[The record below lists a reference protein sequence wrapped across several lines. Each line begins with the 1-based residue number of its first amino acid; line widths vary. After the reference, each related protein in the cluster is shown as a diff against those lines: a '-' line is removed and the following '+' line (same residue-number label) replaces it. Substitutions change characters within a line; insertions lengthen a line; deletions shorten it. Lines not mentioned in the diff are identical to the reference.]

1 MSQPPSTLVQAANA
15 AAAQGRWADA
25 LALLQQA
32 HRAAPRDP
40 GILMRVAAVLR
51 ESGDADGEARAIEA
65 ALVAEPYFLPA
76 LLAKAAVVERTRGWR
91 PAAPLYRNALAAAPL
106 EPHWPPPLQAP
117 LAHAKSVVDRYA
129 EAMQAF
135 LEDRLATPAQRLTPE
150 EAARWREAGALVAG
164 RSKPYPSVANR
175 LQVPRLPAL
184 PFFGR
189 HLFPW
194 VAAIEAATPAITAEF
209 RAVHARDGAEFRPYV
224 QYAPGTPVNQWE
236 ALNHSPRWS
245 SYFLWQN
252 GAPVAEHQRECP
264 ATTAALAAVEMAEI
278 GGLCPNAMFSAL
290 APRTRIPPHHG
301 ETNARLVVHLPLI
314 VPAGCLYRVGHDTTG
329 WTVGEVLVFDDSI
342 EHEARNDSDELRV
355 VLIFDVWNP
364 LLSAA
369 EREMVRAISAA
380 TRDFHREESAP

>member
-1 MSQPPSTLVQAANA
+1 VQAASA
-15 AAAQGRWADA
+15 AATQGRWAEA

-40 GILMRVAAVLR
+40 SILMRVATVLR
-51 ESGDADGEARAIEA
+51 ETGDADGEARAIEA

-76 LLAKAAVVERTRGWR
+76 LLAKAAITERLVGWR
-91 PAAPLYRNALAAAPL
+91 SAAPLYRNALAAAPL
-106 EPHWPPPLQAP
+106 EPRWPPALQAP
-117 LAHAKSVVDRYA
+117 LAHAKSVVERYS

-135 LEDRLATPAQRLTPE
+135 LEERLATPAARLTE
-150 EAARWREAGALVAG
+150 DEAARWREAGALVAG

-184 PFFGR
+184 PFFPR

-194 VAAIEAATPAITAEF
+194 VKAIEAATPAITDEF
-209 RAVHARDGAEFRPYV
+209 LAVHARDHAAFRPYV
-224 QYAPGTPVNQWE
+224 QYAPGMPVNQWQT
-236 ALNHSPRWS
+236 LNHSTRWS

-252 GAPVAEHQRECP
+252 GAAIADHQRDCP
-264 ATTAALAAVEMAEI
+264 ATAAALAEVEMADI
-278 GGLCPNAMFSAL
+278 AGLCPNAMFSAL
-290 APRTRIPPHHG
+290 APRTHIPPHHG

-314 VPAGCLYRVGHDTTG
+314 VPAGCRYRVGHDTTG

-364 LLSAA
+364 LLSHA
-369 EREMVRAISAA
+369 ERAMVRAISAA
-380 TRDFHREESAP
+380 TRDFHRLESTP